1 MSYENSAAPELG
13 QSTEAAGKMYARAC
27 GHASIVSDAAEENA
41 EATALASACRA
52 DTLADSMPG
61 GRPSKMARLDALEA
75 ALAAWGKHGDPTL
88 HASIAALRAKL
99 SEREAAGGERDVHT
113 YSPRA

>member
-1 MSYENSAAPELG
+1 MSYENSAAPRENG
-13 QSTEAAGKMYARAC
+13 AAGKMYARDG
-27 GHASIVSDAAEENA
+27 GHTLIMPPRTEENPRRS
-41 EATALASACRA
+41 ETAASASQAR
-52 DTLADSMPG
+52 TMADSMPC

-99 SEREAAGGERDVHT
+99 SEREAAGGEWDVQA